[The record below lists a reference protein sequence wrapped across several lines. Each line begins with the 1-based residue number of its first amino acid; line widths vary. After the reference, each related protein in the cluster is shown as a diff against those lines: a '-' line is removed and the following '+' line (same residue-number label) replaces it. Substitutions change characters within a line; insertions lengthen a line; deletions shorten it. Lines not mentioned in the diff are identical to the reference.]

1 MEMLQIEDYA
11 YDNVAHHWAALSR
24 TTVVTG
30 NMALPPWLFII
41 PACVSQ
47 WKQSLHHLVCFEDRP

>member
-11 YDNVAHHWAALSR
+11 YDNVADRWAALSR

-30 NMALPPWLFII
+30 NMDLAPWLFII
-41 PACVSQ
+41 PGMCPSVETIVTAPRV
-47 WKQSLHHLVCFEDRP
+47 F